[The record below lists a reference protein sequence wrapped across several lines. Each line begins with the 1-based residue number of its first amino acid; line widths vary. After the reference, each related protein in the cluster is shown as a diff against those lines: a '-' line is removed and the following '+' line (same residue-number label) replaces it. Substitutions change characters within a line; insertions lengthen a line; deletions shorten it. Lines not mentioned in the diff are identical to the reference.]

1 MPASEARLGGALMTL
16 ASVARAVGPEFRPTF
31 TPLVIATDRC
41 KGCEL
46 CIDACPQAVLALEVG
61 AINALGHHPIRLLD
75 AARCT
80 SCAFCARVCPD
91 AVFTV
96 YARAKEVTR

>member
-1 MPASEARLGGALMTL
+1 MTL
-16 ASVARAVGPEFRPTF
+16 ATAVHAVVERQA
-31 TPLVIATDRC
+31 PLRIAAEHC
-41 KGCEL
+41 KGCGL
-46 CIDACPQAVLALEVG
+46 CVAICPSAVLALDLDTVNG
-61 AINALGHHPIRLLD
+61 LGHHPIRLLD

-96 YARAKEVTR
+96 IAYPRGTDR